1 MQNILC
7 CQLLLAK
14 MFLVVKRIKYLF
26 NQGGT
31 IVFKNYYICKT
42 DKRAIRVTKTATVGI
57 RKGAYVIFTSN
68 GMQSGL

>member
-1 MQNILC
+1 MQIFYVVNFC
-7 CQLLLAK
+7 RQK
-14 MFLVVKRIKYLF
+14 VFLVVKWI
-26 NQGGT
+26 
-31 IVFKNYYICKT
+31 KNYYICKT